1 MAEVIEAPVEQLS
14 DIDHALNGE
23 VHVYNDDSFPMDK
36 VVLAFCKVIPGMDPE
51 KAHRVMLTIHNEGV
65 GTVWQGPREVCE
77 LYADQLNGHG
87 LDARVA

>member
-1 MAEVIEAPVEQLS
+1 MPEVIEAPVEQIS
-14 DIDHALNGE
+14 DLDNDFNGE
-23 VHVYNDDSFPMDK
+23 VHVYNDDTTAMDT
-36 VVLAFCKVIPGMDPE
+36 VVRAFCRVLPGMDPE
-51 KAHRVMLTIHNEGV
+51 KAHRLMMTIHNEGV